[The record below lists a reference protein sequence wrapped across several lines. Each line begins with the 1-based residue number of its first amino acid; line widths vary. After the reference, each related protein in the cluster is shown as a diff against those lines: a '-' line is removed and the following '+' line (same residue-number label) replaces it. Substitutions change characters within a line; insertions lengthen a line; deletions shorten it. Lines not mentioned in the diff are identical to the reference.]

1 MVCAVAAG
9 PLSLVVQGI
18 DGKDLADANP
28 KLTKA
33 VLWQLMRLHALK
45 ILMGLGVSEKKILSW
60 ASSRLKAAGFNEAL
74 KSFSDQALQS
84 GVLLLQLLALI
95 APECVSR
102 EQVTL
107 AAPVSPPCVSCVV
120 GQACTS
126 TPLHRESGA
135 SQRSHP

>member
-60 ASSRLKAAGFNEAL
+60 ASSRLKAAGVSDPL
-74 KSFSDQALQS
+74 RSFSDPALQS
-84 GVLLLQLLALI
+84 GVVLLQLLALI

-102 EQVTL
+102 EQV
-107 AAPVSPPCVSCVV
+107 APVAP
-120 GQACTS
+120 T
-126 TPLHRESGA
+126 TPRIT
-135 SQRSHP
+135 P